1 MPSAGAYGKT
11 ANACVWLQHASP
23 HVEMELNLVLAELM
37 LGRQERLPERR
48 DKRLGVVLAPDGID
62 PDP

>member
-1 MPSAGAYGKT
+1 MRLAPT
-11 ANACVWLQHASP
+11 RRHASP
-23 HVEMELNLVLAELM
+23 HVEVELNLVLAELM

-48 DKRLGVVLAPDGID
+48 DKRLGVVLSPDGID